1 MEGCARLT
9 GNVQRGQRGVASE
22 IHEIA
27 PQDYAAHKRVNGK
40 GEDGERERER
50 AIKWTINFAS
60 ERLILTIGAEP
71 YTIPVHSLF
80 HIILR

>member
-40 GEDGERERER
+40 GEDGERERESNKMDNKFRLR
-50 AIKWTINFAS
+50 APYS
-60 ERLILTIGAEP
+60 HDRSGALHNTSSFVIS
-71 YTIPVHSLF
+71 YYS
-80 HIILR
+80 